1 MSEKEELKEAFEEV
15 IHANTKLAAQV
26 DWLLRKWCHLTG
38 LSTAEARAAMEY
50 GSKTREDCEEK
61 R

>member
-1 MSEKEELKEAFEEV
+1 MSDEEELKEAFEEV
-15 IHANTKLAAQV
+15 IAANDKLGTQV
-26 DWLLRKWCHLTG
+26 LWLLRKWCHLTG